1 VAKPQERSFPEYLL
15 CIQRTSR
22 PALSAFI
29 ISLGVGG
36 NHSVPSRVDV
46 TTKSGFLRDRLLVV
60 SMDRLLRY
68 FLQSFVR
75 RGAITFTTA
84 GGGKFVCGD
93 GTGPHIFARFLTANA
108 ERRILFNPE
117 LALGEIY
124 MEGEFIVEN
133 GSIADALAVLM
144 DQPQVLPGWAKPQWW
159 LRYLARHL
167 RQFNPRGRA
176 KDNVAHHYD
185 LDGRLYS
192 LFLDSD
198 KQYSCA
204 YFEQPDMTL
213 DDAQL
218 AKKRHI
224 AAKLLVRPRDRVLDI
239 GSGWGGLG
247 LYLAETAGA
256 DVTGVTLSTE
266 QLQVSNARAAE
277 RDLTRSAKFLLED
290 YRDIP
295 GPFDRIV
302 SVGMLEH
309 VGVDF
314 YDTYFERCAELLTED
329 GIMLLHSIGRSEG
342 PDATNPWIAK
352 YIFPGGYIPALS
364 EVLPSIER
372 AGLLVCDIEIL
383 RLHYAETLKAW
394 RERFLAHREEAIQ
407 LYDERFARMWEFYLA
422 CSEMAFRKQN
432 LMNLQIQL
440 SRRQGVVPITRDY
453 ITREEARLR
462 RFELGNK
469 PRLQIA
475 GE

>member
-1 VAKPQERSFPEYLL
+1 
-15 CIQRTSR
+15 
-22 PALSAFI
+22 
-29 ISLGVGG
+29 
-36 NHSVPSRVDV
+36 
-46 TTKSGFLRDRLLVV
+46 
-60 SMDRLLRY
+60 MDRLLRY
-68 FLQSFVR
+68 FLQQFIR

-84 GGGKFVCGD
+84 DGEKFTCGD
-93 GTGPHIFARFLTANA
+93 GTGPHVFVRFLTADA
-108 ERRILFNPE
+108 ERRVLRNPE

-124 MEGEFIVEN
+124 MDGNFVVEN
-133 GSIADALAVLM
+133 GSIADALSILM
-144 DQPQVLPGWAKPQWW
+144 DQPQALPRWAKPHWW
-159 LRYLARHL
+159 LRYLARHF
-167 RQFNPRGRA
+167 RQFNLRGRSRN
-176 KDNVAHHYD
+176 NVAHHYD

-204 YFEQPDMTL
+204 YFEHPDTTL

-224 AAKLLVRPRDRVLDI
+224 TAKLLVRPSDRVLDI

-247 LYLAETAGA
+247 IYLAETTGA
-256 DVTGVTLSTE
+256 NVTGVTLSTE

-277 RDLTRSAKFLLED
+277 KSLGRSMKFLLED

-295 GPFDRIV
+295 GPFERIV
-302 SVGMLEH
+302 SVGMFEH

-314 YDTYFERCAELLTED
+314 YDTYFNRCAELLTDD
-329 GIMLLHSIGRSEG
+329 GVMLLHSIGRSEG

-364 EVLPSIER
+364 EVLTSIER

-394 RERFLAHREEAIQ
+394 RERFMARRDEAIQ

-422 CSEMAFRKQN
+422 SSEMAFRKQN
-432 LMNLQIQL
+432 LMNIQIQL
-440 SRRQGVVPITRDY
+440 TKRQGIVPMTRDY
-453 ITREEARLR
+453 ITHEEAKLR
-462 RFELGNK
+462 HTELGK
-469 PRLQIA
+469 RPRLQIA

>member
-1 VAKPQERSFPEYLL
+1 MR
-15 CIQRTSR
+15 R
-22 PALSAFI
+22 P
-29 ISLGVGG
+29 SLGFTG
-36 NHSVPSRVDV
+36 S
-46 TTKSGFLRDRLLVV
+46 LLQVV

-68 FLQSFVR
+68 FLQQFIR
-75 RGAITFTTA
+75 RGAITFTA
-84 GGGKFVCGD
+84 ANGEKFTCGD
-93 GTGPHIFARFLTANA
+93 GTGPHIFARFLTTEA
-108 ERRILFNPE
+108 ELRVLRNPE

-124 MEGEFIVEN
+124 MEGSFIVEN
-133 GSIADALAVLM
+133 GSIADALAILM
-144 DQPQVLPGWAKPQWW
+144 DQPELVPRWAKVQWW
-159 LRYLARHL
+159 LRYLGRHL

-176 KDNVAHHYD
+176 KNNVAHHYD

-224 AAKLLVRPRDRVLDI
+224 AAKLLVRPHDRVLDI

-247 LYLAETAGA
+247 LYLAETTGA
-256 DVTGVTLSTE
+256 NVTGVTLSTE

-277 RDLTRSAKFLLED
+277 KNLSGSAKFLLED

-302 SVGMLEH
+302 SVGMFEH

-314 YDTYFERCAELLTED
+314 YDTYFKRCAELLTDD
-329 GIMLLHSIGRSEG
+329 GVMLLHSIGRSEG

-364 EVLPSIER
+364 EVVPAIER

-394 RERFLAHREEAIQ
+394 RERFMARREEAVQ

-422 CSEMAFRKQN
+422 SSEMAFRKQN
-432 LMNLQIQL
+432 LMNFQIQL
-440 SRRQGVVPITRDY
+440 TRRQGVVPMTRDY
-453 ITREEARLR
+453 VTSEESKLR
-462 RFELGNK
+462 RFETGKK